1 MDALLPE
8 NEAERLDAL
17 RRYQIL
23 DTPPDGAFDHI
34 TEVAA
39 SLFRVPIAIVSL
51 VDHDR
56 IWFKSHHGLDA
67 QQIGRDP
74 GLCASAII
82 SDEVY
87 YLRDAPDDPRSLANP
102 LVAGSLGLR
111 FYAAAPCAPT
121 TVSISARCA
130 LSIDNLV
137 SCLQPRRRCSRSWP
151 HW

>member
-1 MDALLPE
+1 MKALLPR
-8 NEAERLDAL
+8 NESERLDAL

-23 DTPPDGAFDHI
+23 DTPPEGAFDHI

-39 SLFRVPIAIVSL
+39 SLLQVPIAIVSL

-67 QQIGRDP
+67 QQTGRDP

-87 YLRDAPDDPRSLANP
+87 YLRDALSDMRSLANP
-102 LVAGSLGLR
+102 LVAGSLGFR
-111 FYAAAPCAPT
+111 FYAGDRCALT
-121 TVSISARCA
+121 TVSISARSA
-130 LSIDNLV
+130 LSIDSLV
-137 SCLQPRRRCSRSWP
+137 ICLQPRRRC
-151 HW
+151 